1 MPPLASEDPIV
12 LTAADAQSI
21 VVRLRHRARLDL
33 FRRCPVQAVVAA
45 GTDFRR
51 AFDHARILI
60 RSWEAMDRLPPSNP
74 QGHFGAALTAKLDPV
89 FKAMAGP

>member
-1 MPPLASEDPIV
+1 LQP
-12 LTAADAQSI
+12 
-21 VVRLRHRARLDL
+21 
-33 FRRCPVQAVVAA
+33 

>member
-1 MPPLASEDPIV
+1 MLHGSSNPPEPTTQL
-12 LTAADAQSI
+12 
-21 VVRLRHRARLDL
+21 
-33 FRRCPVQAVVAA
+33 
-45 GTDFRR
+45 
-51 AFDHARILI
+51 LI